1 MHEFLSAI
9 GFGKLTTRKDVR
21 KMLKTIESDY
31 DQYSRIEL
39 DRELDF
45 CELRKEYGDSIGIS
59 VYGEIEEKNGEEI
72 FEREYYVPY
81 FKGNGVTSHADLLVE
96 RRADRN
102 AYVGI
107 CEDMK
112 VEVTLIFHLQ
122 NAIDYM
128 EEQKLGRIPRMAGSL
143 SLSGLAGSGTIL
155 FPVRKNAEQQK
166 TKKEQSR
173 NRMMLLSAAREG
185 DSAAMESLTLED
197 IDTYSKVSRR
207 LVSEDVYS
215 IVESYFMPYGVECDQ
230 YSILGEILEVREFNN
245 NVTGSKLYA
254 LNLDVNELQFEIC
267 VPADELIGEPA
278 VGRRFKG
285 NILLQG
291 KINFKG

>member
-9 GFGKLTTRKDVR
+9 GFGELTTRKDVR
-21 KMLKTIESDY
+21 KMLKNIEIDY

-39 DRELDF
+39 EHELDF
-45 CELRKEYGDSIGIS
+45 CELHKEYGDSIGIS
-59 VYGEIEEKNGEEI
+59 VYGEIEEAGGEEI
-72 FEREYYVPY
+72 FEREYYIPY

-107 CEDMK
+107 CEDVK

-122 NAIDYM
+122 NAVDYM
-128 EEQKLGRIPRMAGSL
+128 EEQKLGRIPRTAVSL
-143 SLSGLAGSGTIL
+143 TLSGLASNGTIL
-155 FPVRKNAEQQK
+155 FPVQKSPEQEK

-207 LVSEDVYS
+207 LVSEDVFS

-230 YSILGEILEVREFNN
+230 YSILGEILDVREFQNN
-245 NVTGSKLYA
+245 FTKTKIYA
-254 LNLDVNELQFEIC
+254 LNLDVNELQFEVC
-267 VPADELIGEPA
+267 VPANSLIGEPA
-278 VGRRFKG
+278 VGRRFKA
-285 NILLQG
+285 NIWLQG
-291 KINFKG
+291 RINFQ